1 MRTIKTLTLAFLLFT
16 LLPLT
21 GWAKN
26 STRQAGYTIH
36 HNALPTATLSPEIAG
51 NYQIIRSKYRGMLN
65 VSVIRD
71 IAGTI
76 GQPVTACI
84 NTQAANLTGQ
94 IRTIELRE
102 IREGDAVCYIG
113 LFPIV
118 HRETL
123 RFTLEVTPEG
133 QKRPIK
139 ASLSQQ
145 FFID

>member
-1 MRTIKTLTLAFLLFT
+1 MRTIKTKTLAFLLLA

-21 GWAKN
+21 AWAEN

-36 HNALPTATLSPEIAG
+36 HNALPTATLSPEMAG

-65 VSVIRD
+65 VSIIRD
-71 IAGTI
+71 VAGTT
-76 GQPVTACI
+76 GQPVTARI
-84 NTQAANLTGQ
+84 NAQAANLAGQ

-102 IREGDAVCYIG
+102 IREGDAVYYIG

-123 RFTLEVTPEG
+123 RFSLEVTPEG
-133 QKRPIK
+133 QNKPIK
-139 ASLSQQ
+139 ANLSQQ